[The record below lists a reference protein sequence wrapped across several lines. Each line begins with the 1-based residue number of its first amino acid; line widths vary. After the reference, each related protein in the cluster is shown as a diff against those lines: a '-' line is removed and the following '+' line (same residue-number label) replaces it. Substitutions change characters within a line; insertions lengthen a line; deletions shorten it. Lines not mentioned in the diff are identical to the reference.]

1 MLKWK
6 QKPPLLLMS
15 YEQCTTYPLN
25 CRLRGPLCY
34 ALSSDGLGG
43 ELWATSDDLPYF
55 QALLHFLHW
64 FWWLLPIVI
73 ANSASLQE
81 HTTSLISHSR
91 GASTLTHAVEAMTR
105 LMIPDWAR
113 VYTSGAVWPT
123 CLPRIIML
131 HITIHQPHTRW
142 LYTYRQLQLESK
154 HIVWR
159 RWDCMW
165 IPTTSGVVCT
175 TSCGCCRKTYFDLA
189 TRTHA
194 FTDRTYVH
202 VLKLWTAILITATV
216 TPPSSVAGTSKWNA
230 TLCSGMKPIHTCRH
244 P

>member
-1 MLKWK
+1 MKNVHSQLGMKWKGLITVGAANPTPSGPTADRQTITLAFSWMMLKWK

-142 LYTYRQLQLESK
+142 LVDNYSLRVST
-154 HIVWR
+154 
-159 RWDCMW
+159 
-165 IPTTSGVVCT
+165 
-175 TSCGCCRKTYFDLA
+175 
-189 TRTHA
+189 
-194 FTDRTYVH
+194 
-202 VLKLWTAILITATV
+202 
-216 TPPSSVAGTSKWNA
+216 
-230 TLCSGMKPIHTCRH
+230 
-244 P
+244 